1 MKRIHSTARYK
12 HFLQKRHE
20 YQLKRTQNPRYYMP
34 RMHTQYNSAI
44 QPKDDPFQ
52 IDAPNIFSIVNN
64 QKEMLG
70 FFRDIK
76 RNVVFNC
83 NVFINMNDVTQ
94 VTTDAIIYML
104 LFFDNLKEKYPNLK
118 FNGNFPKDEKSKIL
132 LFHSGFLE
140 KLFKTKNPYDQ
151 ITHRAI
157 LKIETGT
164 DTNAALAGNI
174 ITFALN
180 SLNETPS
187 YSSRRS
193 YRNIIEAMSNTN
205 NHAYEKNEKVKK
217 WYLMALYDEE
227 SNKVS
232 FSFLDSGHGIISTVK
247 KKNFEKLG
255 LISHIS
261 ILESVLNAETHNNRS
276 QTELIQ
282 RGKGLPSIY
291 ASFKSGYTDNLVI
304 ISNKAFLDARNNK
317 RIRLKHSFDGT
328 LISWDFI
335 QGGEKNETN

>member
-1 MKRIHSTARYK
+1 MKKIHSSAKYK
-12 HFLQKRHE
+12 HFLKKRHE
-20 YQLKRTQNPRYYMP
+20 YQLKRKQYPRYFMSHK
-34 RMHTQYNSAI
+34 HTQYNGAI
-44 QPKDDPFQ
+44 QPGDTPFS
-52 IDAPNIFSIVNN
+52 IDAPTIFSIINN
-64 QKEMLG
+64 QIEMLN
-70 FFRDIK
+70 FFKDIK
-76 RNVVFNC
+76 RNMNENC
-83 NVFINMNDVTQ
+83 NLFIDMERVTL

-104 LFFDNLKEKYPNLK
+104 LFFDNLKEIYPNFKL
-118 FNGNFPKDEKSKIL
+118 NGNFPKDEKSKIL

-140 KLFKTKNPYDQ
+140 KVFKTKNPYDQ
-151 ITHRAI
+151 IKHKAI

-164 DTNAALAGNI
+164 DTNATLAGDI

-180 SLNETPS
+180 SLNEAPS

-304 ISNKAFLDARNNK
+304 ISNKAFLDAKNNQ
-317 RIRLKHSFDGT
+317 RIKLKHSFDGT

>member
-1 MKRIHSTARYK
+1 MKKVHSSPRYK

-20 YQLKRTQNPRYYMP
+20 YQLKRKQHPRFFVP
-34 RMHTQYNSAI
+34 RMHTQYNGAI
-44 QPKDDPFQ
+44 QPKDDPFP

-64 QKEMLG
+64 QKEMLS

-76 RNVVFNC
+76 QNVVFNC

-151 ITHRAI
+151 ITHKAI

-164 DTNAALAGNI
+164 DTNAVLAGNI

-180 SLNETPS
+180 SLSESPS
-187 YSSRRS
+187 YNSRRS

-205 NHAYEKNEKVKK
+205 NHAYEKNEKIKK
-217 WYLMALYDEE
+217 WYLMALYDETN
-227 SNKVS
+227 NKVS

-261 ILESVLNAETHNNRS
+261 ILESVLNADTHNNRS